1 MLFDFDLNVHSADLD
16 GGVHSILPID
26 ERVHARLAALEK
38 ALTQNLDHYAGLN
51 PRAFRYKLTRGLF
64 ANTFAMELISWKF
77 VMELN
82 CLFRMVKHG
91 DSKQVAP
98 RRLVVDA
105 DLLKRYITR
114 SEYPF

>member
-1 MLFDFDLNVHSADLD
+1 MGVVLASVSMHMTCNGSLILIWMFIPADLD

-64 ANTFAMELISWKF
+64 ANIL
-77 VMELN
+77 VMEL
-82 CLFRMVKHG
+82 C
-91 DSKQVAP
+91 S
-98 RRLVVDA
+98 
-105 DLLKRYITR
+105 
-114 SEYPF
+114 